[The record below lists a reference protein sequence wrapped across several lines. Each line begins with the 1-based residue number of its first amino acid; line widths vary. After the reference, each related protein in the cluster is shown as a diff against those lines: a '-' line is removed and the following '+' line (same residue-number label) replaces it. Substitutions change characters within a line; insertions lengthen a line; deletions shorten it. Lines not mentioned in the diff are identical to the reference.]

1 MRHTLNNI
9 QALRALAALAVVAYH
24 VRTIGVGL
32 FGVDV
37 FFVISGFIICYV
49 ADRRPE
55 DFILHRVLRIVPLYW
70 TATLVVFATA
80 VFLPRLLQTDDM
92 SIGHLVNSLLF
103 IPYLRPNG
111 LVQPVLFLGWTL
123 NYEMFFYLVFWACLL
138 VFRKAA
144 PITCAMALVII
155 VATTKL
161 IHPRLPWAFW
171 GDWRLLEFA
180 GGIAAFLLLE
190 SHGPAIRSIPKLM
203 LWAICSASIVAMAW
217 QTHSFSHAFE
227 VAVCGPAAVIL
238 FIAAMGLEGRVAV
251 PAIVIAIGDA
261 SYSLYLLHPYVLR
274 TIERF
279 YHPAV
284 GFSFAAVAASVAIL
298 IGSILA
304 ALVSFRYFEAPSNR
318 LLRRASSPA

>member
-1 MRHTLNNI
+1 M
-9 QALRALAALAVVAYH
+9 YH
-24 VRTIGVGL
+24 IRTIGVGL
-32 FGVDV
+32 FGVDI
-37 FFVISGFIICYV
+37 FFIISGFIICYITQSRP
-49 ADRRPE
+49 DNFLLRRI
-55 DFILHRVLRIVPLYW
+55 FRIVPLYW
-70 TATLVVFATA
+70 AATMAIFVVGMIA
-80 VFLPRLLQTDDM
+80 PHLLQTDDT
-92 SIGHLVNSLLF
+92 SFVHLTESLFF
-103 IPYLRPNG
+103 IPYQRPNG

-161 IHPRLPWAFW
+161 IHPSLPWAFW

-180 GGIAAFLLLE
+180 GGIVAFLLLE
-190 SHGPAIRSIPKLM
+190 SYGPAIRSIPKLM
-203 LWAICSASIVAMAW
+203 LWAICSASIGAMAW

-238 FIAAMGLEGRVAV
+238 FIAAMGLEGTVTV
-251 PAIVIAIGDA
+251 PAIVLAIGDA

-274 TIERF
+274 AIERF

-284 GFSFAAVAASVAIL
+284 GLSFAAVAASVAIL
-298 IGSILA
+298 VGSILA
-304 ALVSFRYFEAPSNR
+304 ALVTFRYFEAPSNL
-318 LLRRASSPA
+318 LLRRATSAA